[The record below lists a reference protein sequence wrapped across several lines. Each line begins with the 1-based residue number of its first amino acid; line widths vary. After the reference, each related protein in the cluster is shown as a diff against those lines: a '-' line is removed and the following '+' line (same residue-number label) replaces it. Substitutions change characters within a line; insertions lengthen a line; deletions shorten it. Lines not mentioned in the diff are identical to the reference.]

1 MHAKRAMETSEEE
14 SIFLRVG
21 VFFLSVCTL
30 TWWEK
35 LISKS
40 IILMKRV
47 ILFFVALSAVAT
59 FTSCVE
65 RKQQRVAVEKTYKV
79 MTVESA
85 DRTLKTG
92 YSATINGCQ
101 TVEIRPQVSGMITE
115 ILINEGDFVSK
126 GQVLFVIDQ
135 TPYKA
140 AYEIAQAN
148 VKSAEASLATAQLI
162 LDSNK
167 DLFAQDVVSE
177 FDLMTSRNDL
187 AEAEA
192 RLTLAR
198 AEEINATNNLSYT
211 EVRSPVNGVASMIPY
226 RVGALVSSNINTP
239 LVTVSDDSEVYA
251 YFSMAENVMLDMI
264 QQYGSLKEAIREMP
278 PVELLMSNGQIYKH
292 KGRIDAVSGTI
303 SATTGA
309 VSLRASFPNRQRLL
323 RDGGSGQVV
332 IPSVQKDAIV
342 IPQAATYELQERIFV
357 YKVIDGKAVSSQ
369 IKVMAQNNG
378 VEYIVLEGLEVG
390 DVIVA
395 EGAGLVRE
403 GAVIKTAEQLA
414 AEKAAAAQAAQAKV
428 DSLSEVNE

>member
-1 MHAKRAMETSEEE
+1 
-14 SIFLRVG
+14 
-21 VFFLSVCTL
+21 
-30 TWWEK
+30 
-35 LISKS
+35 
-40 IILMKRV
+40 MKRV
-47 ILFFVALSAVAT
+47 VLFCVALAAVAT
-59 FTSCVE
+59 LSACVE
-65 RKQQRVAVEKTYKV
+65 RKGERVAVEKTYKV
-79 MTVESA
+79 MTVESH
-85 DRTLKTG
+85 DRTLKSG
-92 YSATINGCQ
+92 FSATINGCQ

-162 LDSNK
+162 LNSNK
-167 DLFAQDVVSE
+167 ELFEQDVVSE

-192 RLTLAR
+192 RLALAR

-226 RVGALVSSNINTP
+226 RVGALVSSNIATP

-251 YFSMAENVMLDMI
+251 YFSMAENTMLDMI

-278 PVELLMSNGQIYKH
+278 EVELVMSNGQTYKH

-303 SATTGA
+303 SASTGA

-323 RDGGSGQVV
+323 RDGGSGQVM
-332 IPSVQKDAIV
+332 IPSILKNAIV

-357 YKVIDGKAVSSQ
+357 YKVVDGKAESSQ
-369 IKVMAQNNG
+369 IKVMSQNNG
-378 VEYIVLEGLEVG
+378 VEYIVTEGLSVG

-414 AEKAAAAQAAQAKV
+414 AEKAAAQQAAQAMT